1 MNAIAIDG
9 PAGAGKSTIARCV
22 ARQLGYLYV
31 DTGALYRAIGLYVL
45 RLGKDP
51 GRAEDVIPLLKEI
64 RVSLQHRED
73 GDQRVLLGEEDVSEA
88 LRTAEVSAASS
99 RVSAIPEVREFLLS
113 LQRRLADSHNV
124 VMDGRDIGTV
134 VLPQAQLK
142 IFLTASLEE
151 RAKRRWKEM
160 CQKGMQADLAAVT
173 EEVRRRDEQDSTRK
187 ISPLVPASDSILVDT
202 TGNTLEQSVEQLL
215 AVIRNRLS

>member
-22 ARQLGYLYV
+22 AHQLGYLYV

-45 RLGKDP
+45 RLEKDP
-51 GRAEDVIPLLKEI
+51 GRAEDVIPLLKDI

-73 GDQRVLLGEEDVSEA
+73 GDQRVLLGEEDVSDA
-88 LRTAEVSAASS
+88 LRTAEVSTASS

-113 LQRRLADSHNV
+113 LQRGLADSHNV

-160 CQKGMQADLAAVT
+160 CQKGIPADLAAVT
-173 EEVRRRDEQDSTRK
+173 EEVRRRDEQDSTRE